1 VADLIAKSP
10 LAGAAPLTQA
20 GVTLSEADPGQIT
33 SIAPF
38 DMVAVGKALKTLGLA
53 FPEPNRFSA
62 REGVRLAWTGRD
74 QAFLMG
80 VAPPEGLAE
89 AAALTNQSDGW
100 ACLRLQGEGIE
111 AVLARLVPVD
121 VRLAALPVGSSIRVP
136 LNHMNAILI
145 RVGAETADLLV
156 FRSMARTAW
165 HEVEAAL
172 SALAARAALT

>member
-10 LAGAAPLTQA
+10 LAGMSPLTKA
-20 GVTLSEADPGQIT
+20 GVTLSEADPGRIT
-33 SIAPF
+33 SVAPF
-38 DMVAVGKALKTLGLA
+38 DGGAASKALKSLGLA

-62 REGVRLAWTGRD
+62 KEGARLAWTGRG

-80 VAPPEGLAE
+80 VAPPDGLAE
-89 AAALTNQSDGW
+89 VAALTDQSDGW
-100 ACLRLQGEGIE
+100 ACLRLHGPGIE

-121 VRLAALPVGSSIRVP
+121 VRLAALPVGASIRVP

-145 RVGAETADLLV
+145 RLAPETVELLV
-156 FRSMARTAW
+156 FRSMGRTAW

-172 SALAARAALT
+172 SALGARAELG